1 MGPAPQ
7 GGGQREPELLWLS
20 LPEISS
26 KLETNRIHRGAPELA
41 PGLSRGS
48 YPSCWTWLS
57 KRSRI
62 RDTCDEWE
70 AVRTRQPRRLSV
82 RSPF

>member
-7 GGGQREPELLWLS
+7 GGQREPELLWLS

-70 AVRTRQPRRLSV
+70 TMRTRQP
-82 RSPF
+82 